1 MGNHPSFE
9 NHKEVF
15 IFLIFFLITV
25 GISGGPATNK
35 DTVATANTTNEI
47 VAGKFSEN
55 EWNLLLQ
62 DEEHES
68 FCAGVLEE
76 LLQKT
81 MDQCH
86 QKYIERQLRPFTVEC
101 AKQALLEIVE
111 LRFLE
116 KDFGEAETSFDSCWV
131 EDEEPDFVLLD
142 SWAAGAVPC
151 SVVASEVPE
160 TATQS
165 ERSVKGLEVPEPIE
179 EQVEI
184 AENEQIDEE
193 IVDIE
198 EKTISQELPDDKVAK
213 KEEAEKAKPRRRKYK
228 PYRGPIRSAGVS
240 KMSETLFETELR
252 LNILEQ
258 VAADVNTSRE
268 MPAKMQQAMKAQA
281 GRPPGLGDVPVKDI
295 KVVLIDDDHRG
306 SLEHVPPTIQV
317 RTNYMIID
325 PEVEAAQQRL
335 IAMRTGRFNP
345 INMVAPKKKAEVKD
359 RRQTQEFKNEQQ
371 LTYER
376 AASNGVAPVP
386 PPLIESMD
394 VAPGVTVREGG
405 RVKQGPKRLQKQ
417 SSSSKLFS
425 ESMLQPVNKS
435 KMKQTI
441 SVSEIISPYV
451 TKTNK
456 PLPPIA

>member
-1 MGNHPSFE
+1 MN
-9 NHKEVF
+9 K
-15 IFLIFFLITV
+15 
-25 GISGGPATNK
+25 ISGGPTANK
-35 DTVATANTTNEI
+35 DTVATSNTTNEI

-62 DEEHES
+62 EEEHES

-81 MDQCH
+81 MDQCY
-86 QKYIERQLRPFTVEC
+86 QKYIERQLLPFTVET

-116 KDFGEAETSFDSCWV
+116 KDFGEAESGYTSCWV

-142 SWAAGAVPC
+142 SWAAGAVPY
-151 SVVASEVPE
+151 SVVAQEVPE

-165 ERSVKGLEVPEPIE
+165 ERSMKTLEVPEPIE

-184 AENEQIDEE
+184 VETEQMGEE
-193 IVDIE
+193 TVECE
-198 EKTISQELPDDKVAK
+198 EKPVDQDLPEDVNEKEQEEKPK
-213 KEEAEKAKPRRRKYK
+213 KKRRKYK
-228 PYRGPIRSAGVS
+228 PYRGPIGSAGVS

-258 VAADVNTSRE
+258 VAADVNTSHD

-281 GRPPGLGDVPVKDI
+281 GRPPGLGDVPIKDI
-295 KVVLIDDDHRG
+295 EVVLIDNDHRG

-345 INMVAPKKKAEVKD
+345 ISMVAPKKKAEVKD

-417 SSSSKLFS
+417 STSSKLFS
-425 ESMLQPVNKS
+425 ESMLQPVNKT
-435 KMKQTI
+435 KVKQTI